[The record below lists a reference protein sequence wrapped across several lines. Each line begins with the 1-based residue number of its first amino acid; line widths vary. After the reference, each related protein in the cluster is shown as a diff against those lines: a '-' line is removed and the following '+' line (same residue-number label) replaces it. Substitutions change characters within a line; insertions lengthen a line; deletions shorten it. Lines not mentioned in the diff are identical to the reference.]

1 MSQRALSDSSKTIPL
16 ASTTGQIVDAHHH
29 LWDLDKIHYP
39 WLMARGIARFFG
51 DPTPIQHNYLA
62 SDFLDDIG
70 DLPVTKSVHIQVGA
84 DLSDSVTET
93 RWLQSEAEHT
103 PDGTP
108 NAIVAFCD
116 LAANNADEILD
127 AHAEFSNLRGIRQ
140 IVGRSPDEDS
150 KSTSGRLLDN
160 PIWIENLTRLPLRRL
175 SFDLQL
181 IPEQLPAV
189 TEVLSGIPDLRVA
202 LCHCG
207 SPHDQS
213 EDGLAFWRRE
223 LARLGELPNVFCKL
237 SGFCM
242 FEQNWNAERVRA
254 TALAAIDIFGVN
266 RCMFG
271 SNFPVEKLY
280 VSYQE
285 LYASYLEIIDSFSDS
300 EKHALMAGNATQ
312 FYRLEN

>member
-16 ASTTGQIVDAHHH
+16 ASTIGQIVDAHHH
-29 LWDLDKIHYP
+29 LWDLDKIHYS

-62 SDFLDDIG
+62 SNFLDDIG

-103 PDGTP
+103 PHGIP

-116 LAANNADEILD
+116 LAASNAAEILD

-150 KSTSGRLLDN
+150 KSTSAQLLDN
-160 PIWIENLTRLPLRRL
+160 PIWIENLTRLPSRRL

-189 TEVLSGIPDLRVA
+189 TKVLSNIPDLRVA

-213 EDGLAFWRRE
+213 KDGLAFWRRE
-223 LARLGELPNVFCKL
+223 LARLAELPNVFCKL
-237 SGFCM
+237 SGFSM

-300 EKHALMAGNATQ
+300 EKHALMAGNAIQ

>member
-1 MSQRALSDSSKTIPL
+1 MID
-16 ASTTGQIVDAHHH
+16 QIVDAHHH
-29 LWDLDKIHYP
+29 LWDLGKIHYP
-39 WLMARGIARFFG
+39 WLMARSVTRFFG
-51 DPTPIQHNYLA
+51 DPTPIQHNYLVG
-62 SDFLDDIG
+62 DFLDDTG

-84 DLSDSVTET
+84 DLPDTVTET
-93 RWLQSEAEHT
+93 RWLQSEAGHT
-103 PDGTP
+103 QRGIP

-116 LAANNADEILD
+116 LADEDADEILD
-127 AHAEFSNLRGIRQ
+127 AHAEFRNLRGIRQ

-150 KSTSGRLLDN
+150 KSGTGLLLDN
-160 PIWIENLTRLPLRRL
+160 PDSRRKLASLPSRQL

-181 IPEQLPAV
+181 IPTQLPAV
-189 TEVLSGIPDLRVA
+189 AEILAEIPDLKVA

-213 EDGLAFWRRE
+213 AAGLAFWRKGLTR
-223 LARLGELPNVFCKL
+223 LAELPNVFCKL

-242 FEQNWNAERVRA
+242 FEQNWNAERVKN
-254 TALAAIDIFGVN
+254 TALAAMDIFGTD

-285 LYASYLEIIDSFSDS
+285 LYACYLDIIDGFSAS
-300 EKHALMAGNATQ
+300 EKDALMAGNARQ
-312 FYRLEN
+312 FYRLED

>member
-1 MSQRALSDSSKTIPL
+1 
-16 ASTTGQIVDAHHH
+16 
-29 LWDLDKIHYP
+29 
-39 WLMARGIARFFG
+39 MARGIARFFG

-84 DLSDSVTET
+84 DLSDSITET
-93 RWLQSEAEHT
+93 RWLQLEAERT

-116 LAANNADEILD
+116 LSASNTDEILD
-127 AHAEFSNLRGIRQ
+127 AHLESRNLRGVRQ
-140 IVGRSPDEDS
+140 IVGRSPDENS
-150 KSTSGRLLDN
+150 INTSDRVLDN
-160 PIWIENLTRLPLRRL
+160 PIWIENLARLPSRRL

-181 IPEQLPAV
+181 IPEQLPAA
-189 TEVLSGIPDLRVA
+189 TKVLSDIPDLRVA
-202 LCHCG
+202 LCHCE

-213 EDGLAFWRRE
+213 EDGLVFWRRE
-223 LARLGELPNVFCKL
+223 LARLAELPNVFCKL
-237 SGFCM
+237 SGYCM

-285 LYASYLEIIDSFSDS
+285 LYASYLDIIDSFSGS
-300 EKHALMAGNATQ
+300 EKHALMATNARQ
-312 FYRLEN
+312 FFRLENQGLTQGRDQITCTGQQKRLI